1 MKALWNTYNTDR
13 EGGKKR
19 QRPGSREDLV
29 CGKCDQEVDLNDLSC
44 SGCKIIFCQKCTGL
58 SKPVYACV
66 RSGELSDFM
75 WSCRSCK
82 STIPTLENISSS
94 LKDIQTSNVIR
105 FGQIEERLEKVELN
119 TGKEALDKMKED
131 ITSEVSN
138 NIATAVDDRLKEYE
152 DQRKRELNII
162 LFRLPEKHDESGNTR
177 KEKDY
182 EDLVQIAR
190 ALGLKE
196 DLDITTQFRL
206 GKQKVNTT
214 RPLKVI
220 LRNKSQRKFLLEN
233 ARFIPQKLEKRLASV
248 VIVRDLTE
256 KQQQER
262 KIKHAKKQKSN
273 DMELVEEDIH
283 EKIDQTEI
291 ISPIKRL
298 DHLNTNDTNFLLSQS
313 TILDEVGEQ
322 TVIGGIHV
330 HGAETAEPTSPT
342 VPRD

>member
-82 STIPTLENISSS
+82 STIPTLENISLS
-94 LKDIQTSNVIR
+94 LKDIQTSNATR

-152 DQRKRELNII
+152 DQRKKRTQYNFVQI
-162 LFRLPEKHDESGNTR
+162 TR
-177 KEKDY
+177 K
-182 EDLVQIAR
+182 
-190 ALGLKE
+190 
-196 DLDITTQFRL
+196 T
-206 GKQKVNTT
+206 
-214 RPLKVI
+214 
-220 LRNKSQRKFLLEN
+220 
-233 ARFIPQKLEKRLASV
+233 
-248 VIVRDLTE
+248 
-256 KQQQER
+256 
-262 KIKHAKKQKSN
+262 
-273 DMELVEEDIH
+273 
-283 EKIDQTEI
+283 
-291 ISPIKRL
+291 
-298 DHLNTNDTNFLLSQS
+298 
-313 TILDEVGEQ
+313 
-322 TVIGGIHV
+322 
-330 HGAETAEPTSPT
+330 
-342 VPRD
+342 

>member
-1 MKALWNTYNTDR
+1 M
-13 EGGKKR
+13 
-19 QRPGSREDLV
+19 
-29 CGKCDQEVDLNDLSC
+29 
-44 SGCKIIFCQKCTGL
+44 
-58 SKPVYACV
+58 
-66 RSGELSDFM
+66 
-75 WSCRSCK
+75 
-82 STIPTLENISSS
+82 ENISSS
-94 LKDIQTSNVIR
+94 LKDIQTSNTIR

-119 TGKEALDKMKED
+119 TGKEAPDKMKED

-162 LFRLPEKHDESGNTR
+162 LFRLQEKHDESGNTR

-182 EDLVQIAR
+182 EDLVRIAR

-220 LRNKSQRKFLLEN
+220 LKNKSQRKFLLEN

-262 KIKHAKKQKSN
+262 KIKHAKKNKN
-273 DMELVEEDIH
+273 
-283 EKIDQTEI
+283 QTTW
-291 ISPIKRL
+291 
-298 DHLNTNDTNFLLSQS
+298 N
-313 TILDEVGEQ
+313 
-322 TVIGGIHV
+322 
-330 HGAETAEPTSPT
+330 
-342 VPRD
+342 

>member
-1 MKALWNTYNTDR
+1 M
-13 EGGKKR
+13 
-19 QRPGSREDLV
+19 
-29 CGKCDQEVDLNDLSC
+29 
-44 SGCKIIFCQKCTGL
+44 
-58 SKPVYACV
+58 V
-66 RSGELSDFM
+66 R
-75 WSCRSCK
+75 
-82 STIPTLENISSS
+82 
-94 LKDIQTSNVIR
+94 
-105 FGQIEERLEKVELN
+105 
-119 TGKEALDKMKED
+119 
-131 ITSEVSN
+131 
-138 NIATAVDDRLKEYE
+138 
-152 DQRKRELNII
+152 
-162 LFRLPEKHDESGNTR
+162 
-177 KEKDY
+177 
-182 EDLVQIAR
+182 IAR

-214 RPLKVI
+214 RPLSLKVI
-220 LRNKSQRKFLLEN
+220 LKIKSQRKFLLEN
-233 ARFIPQKLEKRLASV
+233 ARFIPQKLEKRLDSF

-262 KIKHAKKQKSN
+262 KIKHAKKKQKSN
-273 DMELVEEDIH
+273 DMELVEEDNH
-283 EKIDQTEI
+283 EKLDQTEI